1 MQSFPQVLKQ
11 TGRPGVR
18 KAVVVFANG
27 KTGAE
32 IVDLAKEARVLHG
45 NDVKVV
51 AVGLGDD
58 VSEEEMKAVA
68 NAGVI
73 LAERDQDSDV
83 IAQNVAKQ
91 LDMLSGVTYKKSPLK
106 MSDGTLSYK
115 TVNSIILVLIIT
127 ICIFA
132 LIFRTVLY
140 RLIVQVMDHKYE
152 QQPLLFRAH
161 LRTWVA

>member
-1 MQSFPQVLKQ
+1 MLKE

-32 IVDLAKEARVLHG
+32 IAELAKEARALHG
-45 NDVKVV
+45 NDVKIV

-58 VSEEEMKAVA
+58 VSEEELKAVA

-73 LAERDQDSDV
+73 LAKRDQDSDA

-91 LDMLSGVTYKKSPLK
+91 LDMLSGIVYKKTQLK
-106 MSDGTLSYK
+106 S
-115 TVNSIILVLIIT
+115 
-127 ICIFA
+127 FA
-132 LIFRTVLY
+132 
-140 RLIVQVMDHKYE
+140 RL
-152 QQPLLFRAH
+152 
-161 LRTWVA
+161 

>member
-1 MQSFPQVLKQ
+1 MTQRKFCVHPQVLKQ

-32 IVDLAKEARVLHG
+32 IVDLANEARALHG

-58 VSEEEMKAVA
+58 VSEEELKVIA

-73 LAERDQDSDV
+73 LSPRDQDSDV
-83 IAQNVAKQ
+83 IAQNIAKQ
-91 LDMLSGVTYKKSPLK
+91 LDMLSGIV
-106 MSDGTLSYK
+106 LSIW
-115 TVNSIILVLIIT
+115 V
-127 ICIFA
+127 
-132 LIFRTVLY
+132 Y
-140 RLIVQVMDHKYE
+140 RLQY
-152 QQPLLFRAH
+152 
-161 LRTWVA
+161 WN